1 MEATQPKS
9 MGGRSQ
15 VVGRSCSAH
24 AVPAAGAFRDR
35 VGARTY
41 RAGDTIFGA
50 DDCRNRLYIVRQGW
64 IRLFKSLPDGRA
76 ITFALLGPN
85 SIVCPDE
92 PGKGGSTAEA
102 FVDCVVTEADVSAVV
117 ELVGRSPQLA
127 SAIIFGMQRRIT
139 QLQTM
144 IEQLLV
150 RDTSMRLAGALLML
164 EEAFGEPIPD
174 SQFSRITTTITH
186 QFLANMIGSNR
197 VTVTRKLLD
206 LQMDDRVKSL
216 GRNSLAI
223 NVPALREF
231 LNSKESQFD
240 TYSGNPELAKA

>member
-1 MEATQPKS
+1 M
-9 MGGRSQ
+9 
-15 VVGRSCSAH
+15 
-24 AVPAAGAFRDR
+24 
-35 VGARTY
+35 
-41 RAGDTIFGA
+41 
-50 DDCRNRLYIVRQGW
+50 
-64 IRLFKSLPDGRA
+64 LPDGRA

-85 SIVCPDE
+85 SIVCADE
-92 PGKGGSTAEA
+92 PGMGGCTAEA

-127 SAIIFGMQRRIT
+127 SAIIVGMQRRIT

-150 RDTSMRLAGALLML
+150 RDTAMRLAGALLML
-164 EEAFGEPIPD
+164 EDAFGEPIPD
-174 SQFSRITTTITH
+174 SEFSRITTTITH

-216 GRNSLAI
+216 GRNSLAV
-223 NVPALREF
+223 NVPALKEF
-231 LNSKESQFD
+231 LNSKETHLDS
-240 TYSGNPELAKA
+240 YSGTPELVSA

>member
-1 MEATQPKS
+1 M
-9 MGGRSQ
+9 
-15 VVGRSCSAH
+15 
-24 AVPAAGAFRDR
+24 
-35 VGARTY
+35 
-41 RAGDTIFGA
+41 
-50 DDCRNRLYIVRQGW
+50 
-64 IRLFKSLPDGRA
+64 
-76 ITFALLGPN
+76 
-85 SIVCPDE
+85 
-92 PGKGGSTAEA
+92 GGSTAEA

-174 SQFSRITTTITH
+174 SHFSRITTTITH

-231 LNSKESQFD
+231 LDSKETQLDSCPD
-240 TYSGNPELAKA
+240 TPELTKA